1 MCDHKRTMD
10 AYLYDGS
17 HENDCGIHSD
27 HEASIDRRSV
37 QFVNRR
43 SFRVGKTFKNAC
55 GNAQLA
61 NRSPPAFL
69 AACSK
74 KRQQATKNMRLL
86 LSSVVERCADSKQQE
101 HMQLLT
107 IPQARLIVIRP
118 IGGML
123 VHGQREE
130 AQALG
135 VVDDQV
141 GSELWI
147 IRRTPYPRRDRAH

>member
-1 MCDHKRTMD
+1 MQAKK
-10 AYLYDGS
+10 AA
-17 HENDCGIHSD
+17 SD
-27 HEASIDRRSV
+27 
-37 QFVNRR
+37 N
-43 SFRVGKTFKNAC
+43 
-55 GNAQLA
+55 
-61 NRSPPAFL
+61 
-69 AACSK
+69 
-74 KRQQATKNMRLL
+74 NMRLR
-86 LSSVVERCADSKQQE
+86 LSSIVERCADSKQQE